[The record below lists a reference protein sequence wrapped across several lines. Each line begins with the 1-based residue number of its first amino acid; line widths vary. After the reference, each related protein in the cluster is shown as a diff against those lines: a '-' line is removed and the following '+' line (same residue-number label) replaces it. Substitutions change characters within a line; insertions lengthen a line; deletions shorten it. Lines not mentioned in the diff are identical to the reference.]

1 MLFWA
6 LAEPLRLLA
15 GWAGN
20 LGENVPWLVIYC
32 VLCLVPQS
40 AVAYYLMLAAYVR
53 VVVYVLC
60 TKACRLLLTQHT
72 RAACQSVGRSL
83 RDDIAT
89 QQTLMPPRA
98 GPAAAGPGTADCHGG
113 AVACAAACRRARGAV
128 KSS

>member
-53 VVVYVLC
+53 VVVHVLC
-60 TKACRLLLTQHT
+60 TKAAANGAYT
-72 RAACQSVGRSL
+72 RSAL
-83 RDDIAT
+83 K
-89 QQTLMPPRA
+89 
-98 GPAAAGPGTADCHGG
+98 
-113 AVACAAACRRARGAV
+113 RRQEPMR
-128 KSS
+128 